1 MLKINDNKI
10 IENLQGEKCLEYE
23 ALLRVKKTWGRMAG
37 GCPMHNEGVMSRGT
51 KTEET
56 ETGNKDREGK
66 SLGRG
71 YRPLKR
77 NFAIFTILMRLC
89 L

>member
-23 ALLRVKKTWGRMAG
+23 ALLRVRKTWGRMAG
-37 GCPMHNEGVMSRGT
+37 GCPMQNEGVMSRGT

-56 ETGNKDREGK
+56 KTGNKDREREIANK
-66 SLGRG
+66 KHIKDERW
-71 YRPLKR
+71 
-77 NFAIFTILMRLC
+77 TEMV
-89 L
+89 